1 MEQKQ
6 TPSLWYKIKELMS
19 KIKTLLVKKIENW
32 TKELDKKITIAN
44 SSNKEQSPARVLDTG
59 ESNVNNQ
66 SEQHENIEENQV
78 PTPPPAT
85 VINKTNVSLGLGNIL
100 FWGLIIYAFFSVPDK
115 TDHAE
120 AIIKTIPLNEIYD
133 KKPEAILLDE
143 NKVHAALKAAILE
156 NFEVENYYLFSV
168 CHKKCGDYE
177 FPNDILDGNF
187 ISFGILGK
195 VFPRQEMIEK
205 KIKENIEK
213 EQRNSLQSSNTG
225 GHHGSEG
232 DNTFDR
238 DNYSEHGNRLEIVTN
253 AQQFGDEIET
263 YPSGCDYQVTHTVVV
278 ANRSDRDV
286 AAQDYYLSVSPV
298 SSDEYDYSETNT
310 SYVSGKFIPA
320 HGTATFTWTDM
331 HFDGTWT
338 YEDRVELIV
347 LS

>member
-6 TPSLWYKIKELMS
+6 SPSLWSKIKELMS

-32 TKELDKKITIAN
+32 TTELDKKITIAN

-143 NKVHAALKAAILE
+143 NKVHAALKAAIVE

-168 CHKKCGDYE
+168 CHKKSGDYE

-195 VFPRQEMIEK
+195 VFTRQEKLE
-205 KIKENIEK
+205 ENVKNDIRGHNR
-213 EQRNSLQSSNTG
+213 QDSDNNSATG
-225 GHHGSEG
+225 YY
-232 DNTFDR
+232 DN
-238 DNYSEHGNRLEIVTN
+238 
-253 AQQFGDEIET
+253 
-263 YPSGCDYQVTHTVVV
+263 
-278 ANRSDRDV
+278 
-286 AAQDYYLSVSPV
+286 
-298 SSDEYDYSETNT
+298 DYSDPTEH
-310 SYVSGKFIPA
+310 S
-320 HGTATFTWTDM
+320 
-331 HFDGTWT
+331 
-338 YEDRVELIV
+338 EEVELEDIDF
-347 LS
+347 